1 MSDILDIHTHKS
13 PPQPEA
19 IVSIRLCYPDA
30 DQEGIAEG
38 QCYSAGIHPW
48 DVPLHDLEN
57 TRAMLTSYASRPEIV
72 AIGECGVDL
81 KYGGPMFRQLDVFG
95 MQIKLSEQLKKP
107 VIVHNV
113 KADDIICGLRRDM
126 QPVQPWCVHGFRGKP
141 AAAAALV
148 RSGCYL
154 SFGEKFNSDTL
165 IAMPADRILAETDES
180 TLTIEDIIARLSAVR
195 GIDLTATIKTNS
207 RKFLQPNP

>member
-13 PPQPEA
+13 PPQPEG

-30 DQEGIAEG
+30 DQEGILP
-38 QCYSAGIHPW
+38 QQLYSAGIHPW

-57 TRAMLTSYASRPEIV
+57 TRTMLNSYASRPEIV

-81 KYGGPMFRQLDVFG
+81 KYGGPMFRQLEVFRI
-95 MQIKLSEQLKKP
+95 QIELSEQLKKP
-107 VIVHNV
+107 VIVHDV
-113 KADDIICGLRRDM
+113 KGDDIICGLRRDLR
-126 QPVQPWCVHGFRGKP
+126 PTQPWCIHGFRGKP
-141 AAAAALV
+141 AAAAALL

-165 IAMPADRILAETDES
+165 IAMPEDRILAETDES
-180 TLTIEDIIARLSAVR
+180 TQTIEEIIARMSEVR
-195 GIDLTATIKTNS
+195 GVDLTQTIKDNS
-207 RKFLQPNP
+207 KKFCNFVS